1 MTQHDHRA
9 HTAHGEHTVHG
20 GKAEGVSTTAP
31 HEEIA
36 IHSSSHTA
44 HNAHTNH
51 AHADLA
57 EHAHHQAYHAP
68 AKHADHHQ
76 HNEHSA
82 HAGHSEDMF
91 KRPFWMSLV
100 LTLPILYYA
109 HLFQDLFGYNAL
121 SFPGSEYVGLV
132 LGSIIYWYGGWV
144 FLTGAVREIQA
155 RAPGMMALV
164 ALAITTAYAYSV
176 LITLGVVQG
185 MDFYWELA
193 TLVTIMLL
201 GHWMEMRAVG
211 SAQSALNELA
221 KLLPD
226 QAERIVNGQTETVAV
241 SELRAGDLVLV
252 RPGASV
258 PADGEV
264 QEGDSQ
270 LNEAMITGES
280 RPVHKR
286 SGDEVIAGTVN
297 GSGSLRVRI
306 TKTGDQTA
314 LAGIMRL
321 VAEAQ
326 NSRSR
331 AQDLANRAAYYLT
344 FVALGVAVLTLS
356 VWLLA
361 RGFDSYTLERVVTV
375 LVVACPHALGLAIPL
390 VIAISTTLSA
400 RNGILVRDRLALEEA
415 RNLNTVVFDKTGT
428 LTKGEQ
434 GLVDIVPN
442 GLSEE
447 QALGLAAAIEGDSEH
462 IIARAI
468 VSAAQERGLLLPSVR
483 SFQALPG
490 RGVQATVDGH
500 QYQIGGPRLLE
511 QAGSVVPRELAQKI
525 RAWGERGQTVVYLLE
540 GQVVRGAFALADI
553 IRPESREAV
562 TTLREQGIRVAM
574 LTGDSEDVAR
584 WVARELGID
593 TYFAQVLPEHKAAKI
608 QELQR
613 QGGKVAMVGD
623 GVNDAP
629 ALAQA
634 DVGIAIGAGTD
645 VARAAAGIV
654 LVRNDPRDI
663 ARIIRLSRISYR
675 KMMQN
680 LAWALGYNA
689 VALPLAAGVL
699 APFGLVLPAW
709 VGAVLMSLST
719 IIVAINAQT
728 LRGLRFHPD
737 TSLPAHAHPIPTH

>member
-1 MTQHDHRA
+1 MTERKQQIDEHIEHQPDHGSMHHHHTTDTDPAQEVAQHGSA
-9 HTAHGEHTVHG
+9 HTAHAMEAQH
-20 GKAEGVSTTAP
+20 AP
-31 HEEIA
+31 HA
-36 IHSSSHTA
+36 
-44 HNAHTNH
+44 
-51 AHADLA
+51 
-57 EHAHHQAYHAP
+57 
-68 AKHADHHQ
+68 ADHHAHTAQ
-76 HNEHSA
+76 MAGHTGHGG
-82 HAGHSEDMF
+82 HAGHSEAMF
-91 KRPFWMSLV
+91 QRPFWISLLLTIPV
-100 LTLPILYYA
+100 LLYA
-109 HLFQDLFGYNAL
+109 ELLQELLGYTAPP
-121 SFPGSEYVGLV
+121 FPGSPYVGAV
-132 LGSIIYWYGGWV
+132 LGSIIYWYCGWV
-144 FLTGAVREIQA
+144 FLRGAIDELRA
-155 RAPGMMALV
+155 RTPGMMTLV
-164 ALAITTAYAYSV
+164 ALAISTAYFYSV
-176 LITLGVVQG
+176 AVTFGLVEG
-185 MDFYWELA
+185 MPFYWELA

-226 QAERIVNGQTETVAV
+226 TAERVVDGRTETVPV
-241 SELRAGDLVLV
+241 SALRGGDLVLV

-258 PADGEV
+258 PADGTVE
-264 QEGDSQ
+264 EGDSQ

-286 SGDEVIAGTVN
+286 PGDEVIAGTVN
-297 GSGSLRVRI
+297 GSGSLRIRI
-306 TKTGDQTA
+306 TKTGEQTA

-326 NSRSR
+326 ESRSR
-331 AQDLANRAAYYLT
+331 AQALADRAAYWLT
-344 FVALGVAVLTLS
+344 FVAIGVAAITLV

-415 RNLNTVVFDKTGT
+415 RTVSTVVFDKTGT

-434 GLVDIVPN
+434 GLVGIAATPSF
-442 GLSEE
+442 SEE
-447 QALGLAAAIEGDSEH
+447 DALADAAAIEGDSEH
-462 IIARAI
+462 MIARALVAAAEERKLKLPI
-468 VSAAQERGLLLPSVR
+468 VRD
-483 SFQALPG
+483 FQALPG
-490 RGVQATVDGH
+490 QGVQATVDARTL
-500 QYQIGGPRLLE
+500 QIGGPRLLE
-511 QAGSVVPRELAQKI
+511 SEQVSLPNDLAEQT
-525 RAWGERGQTVVYLLE
+525 RTWGARGQTVVYLVE
-540 GQVVRGAFALADI
+540 ASTVKAAFALADV

-562 TTLREQGIRVAM
+562 TMLKAQGIEVAM

-584 WVARELGID
+584 WVAGELGID

-608 QELQR
+608 KELQQR
-613 QGGKVAMVGD
+613 GAKVAMVGD

-645 VARAAAGIV
+645 VARASAGIV

-663 ARIIRLSRISYR
+663 ARIIRLSRASYT
-675 KMMQN
+675 KMVQN
-680 LAWALGYNA
+680 LAWAVGYNA
-689 VALPLAAGVL
+689 IALPLAAGVL
-699 APFGLVLPAW
+699 AGIGFVLPAW

-728 LRGLRFHPD
+728 LRGLNLQD
-737 TSLPAHAHPIPTH
+737 TSTPAVVATPRAA

>member
-1 MTQHDHRA
+1 MTERKQEMDE
-9 HTAHGEHTVHG
+9 HTARHEDHASMHHHTTEPNAAQEAAQHGNM
-20 GKAEGVSTTAP
+20 
-31 HEEIA
+31 
-36 IHSSSHTA
+36 
-44 HNAHTNH
+44 HNAHATDAQHASPDSGHTDHH
-51 AHADLA
+51 AHATQMA
-57 EHAHHQAYHAP
+57 GHAGHG
-68 AKHADHHQ
+68 
-76 HNEHSA
+76 A
-82 HAGHSEDMF
+82 HAGHSEAMF
-91 KRPFWMSLV
+91 QRPFWISLLLTIPV
-100 LTLPILYYA
+100 LVYA
-109 HLFQDLFGYNAL
+109 ELFQQLLGYTAPP
-121 SFPGSEYVGLV
+121 FPGSTYVGAV

-144 FLTGAVREIQA
+144 FLRGAADELRE
-155 RAPGMMALV
+155 RTPGMMTLV
-164 ALAITTAYAYSV
+164 ALAISTAYFYSV
-176 LITLGVVQG
+176 AVTFGFVEG
-185 MDFYWELA
+185 MPFYWELA

-226 QAERIVNGQTETVAV
+226 TAERVANGQTETVPV
-241 SELRAGDLVLV
+241 SALRADDLVLV

-258 PADGEV
+258 PADGTVE
-264 QEGDSQ
+264 EGDSQ

-286 SGDEVIAGTVN
+286 PGDEVIAGTVN

-306 TKTGDQTA
+306 TKTGEQTA

-326 NSRSR
+326 TSRSR
-331 AQDLANRAAYYLT
+331 AQALADRAAYWLT
-344 FVALGVAVLTLS
+344 LVAIGVAAITLV
-356 VWLLA
+356 VWLFA

-415 RNLNTVVFDKTGT
+415 RTVKTVVFDKTGT

-434 GLVDIVPN
+434 GLVGIAATA
-442 GLSEE
+442 GFSEE
-447 QALGLAAAIEGDSEH
+447 DALAVAAAIEGDSEH
-462 IIARAI
+462 MIARAL
-468 VSAAQERGLLLPSVR
+468 VAAAQERKLKLPAVR
-483 SFQALPG
+483 EFQALPG
-490 RGVQATVDGH
+490 RGVQAVVDGRTF
-500 QYQIGGPRLLE
+500 QVGGPRLLE
-511 QAGSVVPRELAQKI
+511 SEQVSLPNDLAEHT
-525 RAWGERGQTVVYLLE
+525 RTWGARGQTVVYLVEAGTLKA
-540 GQVVRGAFALADI
+540 AFALADV

-562 TTLREQGIRVAM
+562 TTLKAQGIEVAM

-584 WVARELGID
+584 WVAGELGIN
-593 TYFAQVLPEHKAAKI
+593 TYFAQVLPEHKASKI
-608 QELQR
+608 KELQQR
-613 QGGKVAMVGD
+613 GAKVAMVGD

-654 LVRNDPRDI
+654 LVRNDPHDI
-663 ARIIRLSRISYR
+663 ARIIRLSRASYT
-675 KMMQN
+675 KMVQN
-680 LAWALGYNA
+680 LAWAVGYNA
-689 VALPLAAGVL
+689 IALPLAAGVL
-699 APFGLVLPAW
+699 AGIGFVLPAW

-728 LRGLRFHPD
+728 LRGLNLQDMTPPM
-737 TSLPAHAHPIPTH
+737 PAARPRTA